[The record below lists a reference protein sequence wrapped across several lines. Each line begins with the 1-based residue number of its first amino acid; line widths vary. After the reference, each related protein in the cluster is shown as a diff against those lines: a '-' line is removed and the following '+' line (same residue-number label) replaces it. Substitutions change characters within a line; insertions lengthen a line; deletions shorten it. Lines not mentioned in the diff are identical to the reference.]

1 MIIGEISQTALIEQ
15 SLRQGLAGC
24 LHVAPRQRP
33 LPMEP
38 RAMPSSTDGGT
49 CQASFHR
56 ACGHHPLAALAR
68 DGGDEIEGGVV
79 VEDGNVEL
87 LRCRGDEKAALG
99 EQPLTLKRAAYVC
112 GGCIDRC
119 KPVKGSHKLVP
130 VLGVAGRVTNFKVAD
145 AGRARSPFAASGLT
159 TSRTCSRPS
168 RFTTLVSRRNV
179 SATLRHDP
187 EGAHRPAGPALRL
200 GVPDGMWPGAAPR
213 SWRAMFGRA
222 RQVGHAAR
230 RSSPLSF
237 CIRFA
242 SLMRRR
248 LLFHTRRRQ
257 QPDRRRSYCIEPR
270 NEF

>member
-1 MIIGEISQTALIEQ
+1 M
-15 SLRQGLAGC
+15 
-24 LHVAPRQRP
+24 
-33 LPMEP
+33 
-38 RAMPSSTDGGT
+38 
-49 CQASFHR
+49 
-56 ACGHHPLAALAR
+56 
-68 DGGDEIEGGVV
+68 
-79 VEDGNVEL
+79 EDGNVEL

-200 GVPDGMWPGAAPR
+200 GVPDGLWPGAAPR

-222 RQVGHAAR
+222 RQIGHAAAPLLATFILYQIR
-230 RSSPLSF
+230 EPHEAPDSVPYSPSPTT
-237 CIRFA
+237 RPTA
-242 SLMRRR
+242 E
-248 LLFHTRRRQ
+248 LLH
-257 QPDRRRSYCIEPR
+257 
-270 NEF
+270 